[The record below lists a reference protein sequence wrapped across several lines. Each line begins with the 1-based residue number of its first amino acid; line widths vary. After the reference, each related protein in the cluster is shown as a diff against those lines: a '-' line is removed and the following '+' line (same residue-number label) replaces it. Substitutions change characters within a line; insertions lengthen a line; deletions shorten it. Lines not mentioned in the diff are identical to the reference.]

1 MNSPSPL
8 SLHTV
13 VARLLAPAL
22 AITSLVL
29 AGAATIWS
37 TDAHAQGIPSDSPN
51 VVFILADDIGYS
63 DVADYYEYISGV
75 TPVLPTPNLD
85 RLAQEG
91 MMFTDAHSPAALCA
105 PTRYSAMTGN
115 YPYRGRVPGGV
126 WPSYAVSNILPGQ
139 TPIAATMKSIR

>member
-8 SLHTV
+8 SLHTAM
-13 VARLLAPAL
+13 ARLPAPAL

-29 AGAATIWS
+29 AGAATIGS
-37 TDAHAQGIPSDSPN
+37 TDAQAQVSTSDVPN

-63 DVADYYEYISGV
+63 DVAAYYEYISGV

-91 MMFTDAHSPAALCA
+91 MMFTDAHSPATLCA

-115 YPYRGRVPGGV
+115 YPYRSR
-126 WPSYAVSNILPGQ
+126 LE
-139 TPIAATMKSIR
+139 